1 MRQTTE
7 LTPAEQ
13 EAVALAVKIFSQ
25 GVCGLDIL
33 RVGGTSYVCDVNG
46 WSAVKGNSTYYDR
59 CAAELRKM
67 FLAAVRPS
75 DQQGLP
81 EEGRYLRG
89 THAPPD
95 PRPRRPLPPRR
106 QDAKAQDQ
114 DEDQLEGNHRPP
126 DYRPRQE
133 CQN

>member
-1 MRQTTE
+1 M
-7 LTPAEQ
+7 
-13 EAVALAVKIFSQ
+13 ALAVKIFSQ

-89 THAPPD
+89 T
-95 PRPRRPLPPRR
+95 PRSHPQAWLPSSVMQTGPRSGRSR
-106 QDAKAQDQ
+106 
-114 DEDQLEGNHRPP
+114 
-126 DYRPRQE
+126 
-133 CQN
+133 